1 MFAKSSFLTAL
12 GVEVFA
18 SGQRRWPDQVKAQA
32 VAETLEPGA
41 TVSGIAARY
50 EIMPSQLTA
59 WRRLAKEGKLVLPAV
74 EVNEAVFAPL
84 VVCDEITAASE
95 AEPPSAGTPIRIAR
109 GTVIIE
115 LAKDAPVARVAE
127 IVHALEGIN
136 MDAPPRRGRSQRP
149 GRRACHAPVRSQQ
162 PPE

>member
-18 SGQRRWPDQVKAQA
+18 SGQRRWPDHVKAQA

-41 TVSGIAARY
+41 TVSGVAARY

-84 VVCDEITAASE
+84 VVCEETTVASE
-95 AEPPSAGTPIRIAR
+95 PEPPCAGTPIRIVR
-109 GTVIIE
+109 GSIVIE
-115 LAKDAPVARVAE
+115 LALDAPAARIAE
-127 IVHALEGIN
+127 IVHALE
-136 MDAPPRRGRSQRP
+136 AH
-149 GRRACHAPVRSQQ
+149 AC
-162 PPE
+162 

>member
-18 SGQRRWPDQVKAQA
+18 SGQRRWPDHVKAQA

-50 EIMPSQLTA
+50 EIMPSQLRA

-95 AEPPSAGTPIRIAR
+95 AGPPSAGTPIRIVR

-115 LAKDAPVARVAE
+115 LAKDAPAARIAE
-127 IVHALEGIN
+127 IVHALE
-136 MDAPPRRGRSQRP
+136 AHP
-149 GRRACHAPVRSQQ
+149 C
-162 PPE
+162 